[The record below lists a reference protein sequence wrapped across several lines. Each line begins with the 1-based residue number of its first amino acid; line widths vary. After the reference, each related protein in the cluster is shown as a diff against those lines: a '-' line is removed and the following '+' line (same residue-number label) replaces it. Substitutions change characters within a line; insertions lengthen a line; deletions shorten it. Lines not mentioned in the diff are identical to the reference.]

1 MMVGDQCWHVRE
13 GPARRGQV
21 ERDPLDLAGEEH
33 HVVEATAARQDC
45 SVYPVVVLAPPGPGP
60 GRRQTASARWA
71 IGTPWPCHD
80 SYLYRI
86 RVRSERL
93 VGLTGSVAA

>member
-1 MMVGDQCWHVRE
+1 MLAGTR

-33 HVVEATAARQDC
+33 HVVEATAGPPGLLRLPGCGAGNRLDRGRGGARQR
-45 SVYPVVVLAPPGPGP
+45 PQG
-60 GRRQTASARWA
+60 A